1 MYSSSMTGVH
11 NKYKKKLIKN
21 NSQVIMV
28 DFKPPIL
35 TYFTSKFCSKQRKSM
50 KGKFL
55 VIVLPPSLYMKCSI
69 SKIWSTVPFARW
81 RTKKDSVNIIVW
93 NQYEYWDFQLSN
105 YLAIINFSKVKKLS
119 CKINIIFAKTKKQ
132 SLHCLLFFLTMEFWL
147 FTLTWI

>member
-1 MYSSSMTGVH
+1 MSSLLNNPCIRAVWQASTT
-11 NKYKKKLIKN
+11 NTERKLIKN

-28 DFKPPIL
+28 DFKPPIV
-35 TYFTSKFCSKQRKSM
+35 TYFKSKFCSKQRKSM

-55 VIVLPPSLYMKCSI
+55 VIVRPPSLYMKCSI

-105 YLAIINFSKVKKLS
+105 YLAIINFSKVKNLS
-119 CKINIIFAKTKKQ
+119 CKINIIFATP
-132 SLHCLLFFLTMEFWL
+132 
-147 FTLTWI
+147 